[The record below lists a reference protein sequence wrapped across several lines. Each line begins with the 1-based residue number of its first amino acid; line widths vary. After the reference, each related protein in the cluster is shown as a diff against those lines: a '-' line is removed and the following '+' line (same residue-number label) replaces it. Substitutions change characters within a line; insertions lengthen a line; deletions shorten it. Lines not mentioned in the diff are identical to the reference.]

1 MSAQEASFVDAIV
14 STAMTSARYHIALTV
29 GDKAEALNREL
40 TEFCRGRPYQV
51 YAFVSDGRIVLDV
64 MGAGH

>member
-14 STAMTSARYHIALTV
+14 STAMASARYRIALTV
-29 GDKAEALNREL
+29 EERAEALNREL

-51 YAFVSDGRIVLDV
+51 YAFVSDGRVVLDV
-64 MGAGH
+64 MGAEH